1 MKRKTFLPF
10 GWLPG
15 HWGLKGEIREMARI
29 EYEYADSYIKSEML
43 AKIKYAGVDLDNKLN
58 QAQYVYGLIDE
69 YEYEKKRIKI
79 NFSPDERHTLLL
91 DLDLT
96 HNKITNREYEYA
108 MVDIIE
114 DVKTKQT
121 EKLKLDL
128 KHQVITQREYDKL
141 LADINNESWVSIV
154 NIDHGGQEDEQGGM
168 PSIELDWNDKFIEEL
183 REAGYK
189 GKSDEEVAND
199 WLVFLCRN
207 VALQDLSGVGDF
219 EDMLEYKDMES
230 WEKTRQ
236 EMGIETVSKKGKDTE

>member
-15 HWGLKGEIREMARI
+15 HWGLKGETREMARI
-29 EYEYADSYIKSEML
+29 EYEYTDSYMKSEML
-43 AKIKYAGVDLDNKLN
+43 SKLKYAGVDLDNKLN
-58 QAQYVYGLIDE
+58 EAQYKYEVIDE
-69 YEYEKKRIKI
+69 YQYEKKRIHI
-79 NFSPDERHTLLL
+79 NLHPEESHVLLL

-96 HNKITNREYEYA
+96 HGKITKEEYDYE
-108 MVDIIE
+108 MVELIE
-114 DVKTKQT
+114 DVKTRQL

-128 KHQVITQREYDKL
+128 KNQKIVQREYDKL
-141 LADINNESWVSIV
+141 SADINNESWVSIV

-236 EMGIETVSKKGKDTE
+236 EMGIETVNKGKDTE